1 MPSEDLSNQSPLPS
15 TARRRLLRGVVAGA
29 TVLPV
34 GAGAQAVASNL
45 RCVANIVGPHDVLD
59 PVTGGRTKFKTENFI
74 VRIPLYRSRW
84 KDTSVTPNIWKFRWW
99 VRGSDLIAL
108 KNNKLLLTPA
118 GLTNSS
124 YLLSKSDLAADVAG
138 SFVANKNAT
147 YNGPNAGWS
156 QPTQLDTSSNERFVA
171 VRFDKDGNIL
181 GTSDYISSFSAPVN
195 NSAVHRTCWASF
207 SGLTIQQLS

>member
-1 MPSEDLSNQSPLPS
+1 LPTRCAWLLSD
-15 TARRRLLRGVVAGA
+15 
-29 TVLPV
+29 
-34 GAGAQAVASNL
+34 ASSY
-45 RCVANIVGPHDVLD
+45 
-59 PVTGGRTKFKTENFI
+59 VTGEIVVVDGGRMTAE
-74 VRIPLYRSRW
+74 LHG
-84 KDTSVTPNIWKFRWW
+84 WW